1 MQPLN
6 DNVFN
11 DSEFKNFDDTFNTSN
26 IKEEINYQENQKKIK
41 KLNEEMKEINDI
53 IYGEGE
59 DKLKEKLKMYKENP
73 EKVLKFFETKY
84 TYSTYNDTY
93 YKLNNPNNIVY
104 KKYGEVEIWSMNNN
118 YGKKNF

>member
-1 MQPLN
+1 
-6 DNVFN
+6 
-11 DSEFKNFDDTFNTSN
+11 
-26 IKEEINYQENQKKIK
+26 
-41 KLNEEMKEINDI
+41 MKEINDI

-104 KKYGEVEIWSMNNN
+104 KKYGEVEMWSMNNN
-118 YGKKNF
+118 YGKKPTERIYNPFAQKVLALTSSSNYTNKHVEKMQR